1 MAKKIITDDIEYKG
15 YVKFLNFVKF
25 RREPL
30 LREVAQYIPTEPQRG
45 MPHKHY
51 ALLVDGVDPDTAVTE
66 VDCSAEVPVGAGLV
80 LLHVDVRSTGTIY
93 NITFYGDSGAA
104 AADAWAHAETHSRND
119 DWHGQF
125 FCGLDADRKF
135 YYQTSHANVDDLT
148 IVLLAY
154 WI

>member
-51 ALLVDGVDPDTAVTE
+51 ALLLDDVDPDTAVTA
-66 VDCSAEVPVGAGLV
+66 VDCSPEVPVGAGLV
-80 LLHVDVRSTGTIY
+80 LLHIIACSTGASY
-93 NITFYGDSGAA
+93 AVSFYDDSGAGA
-104 AADAWAHAETHSRND
+104 PDLWGHVQTNSGDA
-119 DWHGQF
+119 DWHGQLMV
-125 FCGLDADRKF
+125 GLDADRKY
-135 YYQTSHANVDDLT
+135 YYQAEHANVDSLT
-148 IVLLAY
+148 VTLLLY
-154 WI
+154 WT